1 MLLFNFQCVIF
12 QKLQRFMKTGGIF
25 LMVNNNNLN
34 LTKKKEVDAKFSNK
48 DLEAHSFQVKEENM
62 GFKELYEQSLN
73 QIQYGN
79 IAQGKVVQITNDMV
93 MVDVGWKTEGFIPAS
108 ELKDTQGN
116 INVSVGDEIEVFIDK
131 RDADGNLI
139 LSKNKATK
147 LKVWDEIKSA
157 CENNTPVKGK
167 VVEKVKG
174 GLSVDIG
181 IIAFLPGS
189 QVDVRPVKDLDQF
202 VGQTMDFK
210 VLKYDRK
217 RNNVV
222 LSRRSIVALERETEK
237 KDILES
243 IQEGSIVQGV
253 IKNITD
259 YGIFIDLGGIDGL
272 LHVTDISWGRIT
284 KPSDHF
290 RKGDKIT
297 VKVLSFD
304 REKERV
310 SLGFKQLTENPWEH
324 IMEKYPV
331 GSIAEG
337 KVVNLT
343 DYGVFVELETGVEGL
358 VHISEMYWT
367 REIKHPSKVL
377 KAGDEIKVVVLD
389 VNTEAKRISLSLK
402 QTSPN
407 PWEKLKEKYPE
418 GTIVKGVVRN
428 ITNFGVFV
436 GIEEGIDGLIH
447 VSDISWKHRV
457 SHPSEYFKKGQ
468 EVEAVVEKVDVENE
482 KFSLS
487 VKKME
492 KNPWEALSQKYAP
505 GSVVNGKI
513 TNFTDFGIFVEIEEG
528 IEGLVHIS
536 EISQKR
542 VKTSSELY
550 AMGDTVSAVIKSI
563 DPKSKKI
570 RLSIKDAEAPAPSS
584 SNHYLNNKE
593 NLGSNLAQALAE
605 VKINQ
610 SKGD

>member
-1 MLLFNFQCVIF
+1 
-12 QKLQRFMKTGGIF
+12 MKNRGYF

-34 LTKKKEVDAKFSNK
+34 LTKKKEVDAKFSDK

-377 KAGDEIKVVVLD
+377 KVGDEIKVVVLD

-605 VKINQ
+605 VRINQ